1 MRSAEMR
8 SAGCALIPTNE
19 AALPPVE
26 ACWEEGSEGEG
37 SEGEGSEGEGSE
49 GQGSEGQGSEGQ
61 GQGSEGE
68 GEGSKGEDQGSEGQ
82 DQGSDGEGQGSDG
95 DEELEVCS
103 PAPHCAPPYTPSTPS
118 PRSPSSIS
126 LHSHVAL
133 PPLTLHLPLC
143 PWPYLRPLT
152 RAALARP
159 FTAVREEALL
169 DPGRAPRSEE

>member
-1 MRSAEMR
+1 MR

-37 SEGEGSEGEGSE
+37 SEGEGS
-49 GQGSEGQGSEGQ
+49 
-61 GQGSEGE
+61 E

>member
-1 MRSAEMR
+1 MR

-26 ACWEEGSEGEG
+26 ACWEEGREGE
-37 SEGEGSEGEGSE
+37 
-49 GQGSEGQGSEGQ
+49 
-61 GQGSEGE
+61 
-68 GEGSKGEDQGSEGQ
+68 
-82 DQGSDGEGQGSDG
+82 GSDG

>member
-1 MRSAEMR
+1 MR

-49 GQGSEGQGSEGQ
+49 GEGSEGEGSEGQGSEGQGSEGQ
-61 GQGSEGE
+61 G
-68 GEGSKGEDQGSEGQ
+68 
-82 DQGSDGEGQGSDG
+82 QGSDGEGQGSDG